1 MGADLTFGPSNQQ
14 WHYSPSSKTYDLSGD
29 SPRKLTIAATEEPEE
44 TFFTISP
51 EATALVIIDMQNF
64 FLDAKCMDHP
74 NGLKAVEPTIKI
86 ISKCREAGIQ
96 IIWVNWGLT
105 DQDLAGMP
113 AGVMRGFMADVLQCS
128 TKSILS
134 YTGLGSDLGG
144 SKGRC
149 LVSGTWNADI
159 YEPLKAHVRA
169 SDLHCAKSRMSG
181 LWTPEQPLWKTLKE
195 RKKSTVMFAGVNTDQ
210 CVLGTL
216 VDGYNAVSLLM
227 ADDQVTCHVLASFSC
242 TTFHSR
248 GFSKVTN
255 TPGLQRVGTVS
266 WLTIVVA
273 LLRKEPKR
281 LHFQMSLNVM
291 DLSLIAQAYSPRMWG
306 EDQMLIRGLIE

>member
-1 MGADLTFGPSNQQ
+1 MSADLTFGPPSQE
-14 WHYSPSSKTYDLSGD
+14 WHYSQSSKTYDLSGN
-29 SPRKLTIAATEEPEE
+29 SPRKITIAATEGPEG
-44 TFFTISP
+44 TMFTISP

-74 NGLKAVEPTIKI
+74 NGLKAVEPTIKV

-105 DQDLAGMP
+105 DQDLTGMP
-113 AGVMRGFMADVLQCS
+113 AGVMRGFMADVIQCS
-128 TKSILS
+128 TESIRS

-149 LVSGTWNADI
+149 LVAGTWNADI

-181 LWTPEQPLWKTLKE
+181 LWTPEQPLWKTLEE
-195 RKKSTVMFAGVNTDQ
+195 RKKSTVMFTGVNTDQ

-227 ADDQVTCHVLASFSC
+227 HMADDQVTCHVLTSFSC
-242 TTFHSR
+242 TTL
-248 GFSKVTN
+248 KNTN

-281 LHFQMSLNVM
+281 LQFQMSLSVSTRIRKCYGFVTNSTSLLAANV
-291 DLSLIAQAYSPRMWG
+291 G
-306 EDQMLIRGLIE
+306 

>member
-1 MGADLTFGPSNQQ
+1 
-14 WHYSPSSKTYDLSGD
+14 
-29 SPRKLTIAATEEPEE
+29 
-44 TFFTISP
+44 
-51 EATALVIIDMQNF
+51 
-64 FLDAKCMDHP
+64 MDHP

-128 TKSILS
+128 TKSIRS

-216 VDGYNAVSLLM
+216 VDGYNAGWNCILVDNCCGTTTKGAKEVTLSNVAKCYGFVTNSTSLL
-227 ADDQVTCHVLASFSC
+227 AA
-242 TTFHSR
+242 
-248 GFSKVTN
+248 N
-255 TPGLQRVGTVS
+255 VG
-266 WLTIVVA
+266 
-273 LLRKEPKR
+273 
-281 LHFQMSLNVM
+281 
-291 DLSLIAQAYSPRMWG
+291 
-306 EDQMLIRGLIE
+306 